1 MYEEITAQAKQA
13 VLEILEKA
21 NLKEGSIFV
30 VGCSSSTVAGKSFG
44 TASSMEIAQAIFN
57 GIFPELEK
65 RNIYIAAQCCEHL
78 NRAIIIEKAAALAQN
93 MEFVNVVP
101 QPKAGG
107 SFATITYRTLKEPV
121 VVGSFATI
129 TYRTLKE
136 PVVVEHIKADAGID
150 IGGVLIG
157 MHLKDVAVPLT
168 LSVKNIG
175 EAHITSA
182 RTRPKFI
189 GGERAVYNN
198 DWK

>member
-1 MYEEITAQAKQA
+1 MYEEITSQAKQA

-44 TASSMEIAQAIFN
+44 TASSMEIAQAIFD
-57 GIFPELEK
+57 GIYPELKK

-78 NRAIIIEKAAALAQN
+78 NRAIIMEKAAAQN
-93 MEFVNVVP
+93 RELVNVVP

-107 SFATITYRTLKEPV
+107 SFATITYRTLQEPV
-121 VVGSFATI
+121 A
-129 TYRTLKE
+129 
-136 PVVVEHIKADAGID
+136 VEHIKADAGID

-168 LSVKNIG
+168 LSVKEIG
-175 EAHITSA
+175 EAHVTSA
-182 RTRPKFI
+182 RTRLKFI
-189 GGERAVYNN
+189 GGERAVYN
-198 DWK
+198 DDLK

>member
-1 MYEEITAQAKQA
+1 MYEEITSQAKQA

-44 TASSMEIAQAIFN
+44 TASSMEIAQAIFD
-57 GIFPELEK
+57 GIYPELKK
-65 RNIYIAAQCCEHL
+65 RNIDIAAQCCEHL
-78 NRAIIIEKAAALAQN
+78 NRAIIIEKAAALSQN
-93 MEFVNVVP
+93 REFVNVIP

-107 SFATITYRTLKEPV
+107 SFATITYRTLQ
-121 VVGSFATI
+121 
-129 TYRTLKE
+129 E

-168 LSVKNIG
+168 LSVKSIG
-175 EAHITSA
+175 EAHVTSA
-182 RTRPKFI
+182 RTRLKFI
-189 GGERAVYNN
+189 GGERAVYN
-198 DWK
+198 DDLK

>member
-13 VLEILEKA
+13 VLDILEKA
-21 NLKEGSIFV
+21 NLKEGSIFI

-44 TASSMEIAQAIFN
+44 TASSMEIAQAIFD
-57 GIFPELEK
+57 GIFPELES
-65 RNIYIAAQCCEHL
+65 RGIYIAAQCCEHL
-78 NRAIIIEKAAALAQN
+78 NRAIVIEKSAALAQN
-93 MEFVNVVP
+93 REFVNVVP

-121 VVGSFATI
+121 G
-129 TYRTLKE
+129 
-136 PVVVEHIKADAGID
+136 VEHIKADAGID

>member
-1 MYEEITAQAKQA
+1 MYEEITSQAKQA

-44 TASSMEIAQAIFN
+44 TASSMEIAQAIFD
-57 GIFPELEK
+57 GIYPELKK

-78 NRAIIIEKAAALAQN
+78 NRAIITEKAAAQN
-93 MEFVNVVP
+93 RELVNVVP

-107 SFATITYRTLKEPV
+107 SFATITYRTLQEPV
-121 VVGSFATI
+121 A
-129 TYRTLKE
+129 
-136 PVVVEHIKADAGID
+136 VEHIKADAGID

-168 LSVKNIG
+168 LSVKEIG
-175 EAHITSA
+175 EAHVTSA
-182 RTRPKFI
+182 RTRLKFI
-189 GGERAVYNN
+189 GGERAVYN
-198 DWK
+198 DDLK